1 MNKIYCTSRCN
12 KPSVNSAVHQRDR
25 QCRIYAPVSIET
37 KDFLVELNALEGQR
51 LP

>member
-1 MNKIYCTSRCN
+1 MNQVYCTSRCN
-12 KPSVNSAVHQRDR
+12 ETSVNSAAHQRDC

-37 KDFLVELNALEGQR
+37 KEFLVELNALEGLR